1 MTLDDVRKS
10 ANTAYPSDLL
20 SGCQTGLLLFGAG
33 FYGRNDGIHFYDAA
47 IDATVVDSDSVKVQD
62 MYGIY
67 VVGDRSLERW
77 DWIITDAFE
86 YMRNVGIHEYWD
98 VVSVDCPMNLIPRC
112 YGHAD
117 QFAASANKLLTI
129 TCSAHTDPSGKRI
142 PGWEW
147 RGLRP
152 RTEQSAWATW
162 TRRD

>member
-10 ANTAYPSDLL
+10 ANMAYPSDLL
-20 SGCQTGLLLFGAG
+20 NGCDTGLLLFGAG
-33 FYGRNDGIHFYDAA
+33 FYGRNDGIHFHDAGLFM
-47 IDATVVDSDSVKVQD
+47 TVVDTDSVKVQD
-62 MYGIY
+62 MHEMYGA
-67 VVGDRSLERW
+67 GA
-77 DWIITDAFE
+77 WIIEDVFE
-86 YMRNVGIHEYWD
+86 YMRHVGIHEYWD

-129 TCSAHTDPSGKRI
+129 TCSAHTDPSGRHI